1 MRRLA
6 LALALA
12 TVGLSGAACGDPDPP
27 AAGADARA
35 PGPSAS
41 ENPSATPTGP
51 KGEGGEAD
59 ASAGPARADVPAI
72 PCADPVDDV
81 YREPAGLAAMTLAAR
96 GAVVRCATEGKLD
109 GATIDA
115 RLPAEAAVARTSEA
129 TVHRIAFRTYR
140 EDGVAGVSS
149 ARVYLPTKPR
159 SATLPVIV
167 VAHPT
172 VGLADDCAPS
182 KDEGS
187 LADLALPFAARGF
200 AVIAPDY
207 AGLGTDGV
215 QGYTANRDT
224 AHSVLDGARALRAM
238 LAPGALDARVLL
250 VGYSQGGGAVLAS
263 QAIAREYGAGGDV
276 VGAIVFAPQ
285 FASRIGSFGYEKV
298 LRSPSSLTIMTG
310 VSKPVVAALRGYAA
324 AHKILGPANAGA
336 IFPAAKRSGIEQ
348 AMGSMCQTP
357 FGGYLQGVAPKLGDL
372 FDEGYRASMLAC
384 IDGASGCAGPASE
397 VFAWMTAD
405 LVAPDPA
412 GAPIL
417 YVQGLADTIMPAN
430 EEAACNL
437 DLLKRRGVAVQACV
451 DGPAAHTSVVPR
463 NVGFALAWG
472 EAKLDGK
479 PVPGCSDAGMPACAP

>member
-1 MRRLA
+1 MRRTASVLA
-6 LALALA
+6 LAS
-12 TVGLSGAACGDPDPP
+12 VGLLGVACGD
-27 AAGADARA
+27 AGSPSADARPA
-35 PGPSAS
+35 ASSGGPS
-41 ENPSATPTGP
+41 SATPLGP
-51 KGEGGEAD
+51 TDDGGAPTEGGGGPAPRAD
-59 ASAGPARADVPAI
+59 APAI
-72 PCADPVDDV
+72 PCADPVDAV
-81 YREPAGLAAMTLAAR
+81 YATPSGLPAMTLAAR
-96 GAVVRCATEGKLD
+96 GAIVRCATEAKLD

-115 RLPAEAAVARTSEA
+115 RLPADAAIARTSE
-129 TVHRIAFRTYR
+129 TTIHRIAFRTYR

-159 SATLPVIV
+159 STPLPVIV

-172 VGLADDCAPS
+172 VGVADDCAPS

-187 LADLALPFAARGF
+187 LSDLALPFAARGF

-238 LAPGALDARVLL
+238 LAPGALDSRVLL

-263 QAIAREYGAGGDV
+263 QAIAGEYGAGGDV

-285 FASRIGSFGYEKV
+285 FFSRMGSFGYDKL
-298 LRSPSSLTIMTG
+298 LRSPSSLTITTG

-324 AHKILGPANAGA
+324 AHKILGPASAGVV
-336 IFPAAKRSGIEQ
+336 FPAAKRAGIEQ
-348 AMGSMCQTP
+348 AIGSMCQTP
-357 FGGYLQGVAPKLGDL
+357 FGGYLQGVAPKVGDL
-372 FDEGYRASMLAC
+372 FDEGYRTAMLAC

-397 VFAWMTAD
+397 LFAWMTAD
-405 LVAPDPA
+405 MVAPDPK

-417 YVQGLADTIMPAN
+417 YVQGLADTIMPPN

-437 DLLKRRGVAVQACV
+437 DRMKTLGVTVQACV

-463 NVGFALAWG
+463 NVAFAVAWG

-479 PVPGCSDAGMPACAP
+479 PAPGCSDAGMPACAR